1 MLLFLSS
8 MQKNWITM
16 TKFIDQKTIL
26 LFVGLS
32 LLFLNRLTLFGVEIL
47 TPLLVFALVWYTSVY
62 LIKRKKLNALT
73 IITLIVLLVALIV
86 KIYMKNPF

>member
-1 MLLFLSS
+1 
-8 MQKNWITM
+8 M

-47 TPLLVFALVWYTSVY
+47 TPLLVFALVWYS
-62 LIKRKKLNALT
+62 LFNKKKRIKCTNYYYSNSIASCVNCKDLYEKPFLE
-73 IITLIVLLVALIV
+73 
-86 KIYMKNPF
+86 KI